1 VLCRPHLQPVIAGR
15 LKGRKDGG
23 RLLFTREDL
32 DGICRGVAMSGKASQ
47 ARYKVEILRADKAP
61 ALFEKVVAIR
71 DPALVPREPLGKA
84 WK

>member
-1 VLCRPHLQPVIAGR
+1 
-15 LKGRKDGG
+15 
-23 RLLFTREDL
+23 
-32 DGICRGVAMSGKASQ
+32 MSGKASQ

>member
-1 VLCRPHLQPVIAGR
+1 
-15 LKGRKDGG
+15 
-23 RLLFTREDL
+23 
-32 DGICRGVAMSGKASQ
+32 MSGKASQ

-71 DPALVPREPLGKA
+71 DPVLVPREPLGKA